1 MDNNSYKH
9 FKIGGVVQVRRINKR
24 MPFNVKGAVLVLVGA
39 LLMLLLIGAGCSR
52 ARVTEDF
59 YQSYRVKAGTVLEIY
74 NPNGQVLVTG
84 LDDPE
89 QEEIEIAA
97 VKESYYGQS
106 ALDAV
111 DIFIDIDDTMVIETV
126 HPPGGTNV
134 TVNYNI
140 LVPEGMLVSVIEC
153 SNGNIE
159 LRGVR
164 GDPVIATSNGN
175 ITVSNVR
182 GQVSASSSNGDLL
195 ISGAEGL
202 GALRTSNGNIE
213 AELQDIRENIEIRT
227 SNGSISL
234 LVNSDLALD
243 FEAATSNGEISFSNL
258 NIQTTLLEQ
267 TALIGIM
274 NGGGRKVSLATSNG
288 SIDLTRLQ

>member
-182 GQVSASSSNGDLL
+182 GLVSASSSNGDLL

-267 TALIGIM
+267 TALIG
-274 NGGGRKVSLATSNG
+274 
-288 SIDLTRLQ
+288 

>member
-1 MDNNSYKH
+1 MPRVKNKLL
-9 FKIGGVVQVRRINKR
+9 FKVEVTGT
-24 MPFNVKGAVLVLVGA
+24 VLVGA
-39 LLMLLLIGAGCSR
+39 LLVLLLLGSGCSR
-52 ARVTEDF
+52 TMVTEDF
-59 YQSYRVKAGTVLEIY
+59 FQSYRVKAGTVLEIY
-74 NPNGQVLVTG
+74 NPNGRVSVTG
-84 LDDPE
+84 FDDPD
-89 QEEIEIAA
+89 QDEIEIAA
-97 VKESYYGQS
+97 VKETYYGQS
-106 ALDAV
+106 TLDAV

-126 HPPGGTNV
+126 HPPGGMNV

-140 LVPEGMLVSVIEC
+140 MVPAGMLVSVIEC

-159 LRGVR
+159 LREVS
-164 GDPVIATSNGN
+164 GDPVIATSNGS

-182 GQVSASSSNGDLL
+182 GTVFASSSNGDLL

-202 GALRTSNGNIE
+202 GGLRTSNGNIE
-213 AELQDIRENIEIRT
+213 AELSDIRENIEIRT

-234 LVNSDLALD
+234 SVNPNLALD
-243 FEAATSNGEISFSNL
+243 FEAGTSNGEISFSNL

-274 NGGGRKVSLATSNG
+274 NGGGRKVSIATSNG